1 MNPPLLQKLPG
12 NPLRAMEERIL
23 YEAECLPRKPQDV
36 WAEEEEEEQEVS
48 SSIDE
53 GVESEEDEFFDCDE
67 EFDLEEELS
76 AAAKDSSFDFQA
88 ERDEDEGF
96 GSLGLNSPVP
106 IPQMLLQRVQS

>member
-1 MNPPLLQKLPG
+1 MQKLPG

-23 YEAECLPRKPQDV
+23 YEAKCLRRKPQDV
-36 WAEEEEEEQEVS
+36 WAEEEEQEVS

-67 EFDLEEELS
+67 EFELEEELS
-76 AAAKDSSFDFQA
+76 AAAKDSSFDLQA

-96 GSLGLNSPVP
+96 GSLGLNSPVL